1 MSYQG
6 ISDFRSDTVT
16 RPTPEMRRVMS
27 TAPVGDDVHGDDPTV
42 NRLQELAA
50 EMTGKEAAIFVP
62 SGTMGN
68 TIALILGVGE
78 GMEVIMEEKC
88 HIFNYEAGN
97 VSRLARSLPRI
108 LPSKDGAIPLEL
120 LESSIHTAMR
130 VHCPPT
136 RAICLENTHNL
147 HGGTVLTPEY
157 MRRVKELAVRH
168 HLHVHLDGARVFNA
182 SVALGVPV
190 AEIAAHVDTMMFC
203 LSKGL
208 CAPIGSLLVGDL
220 DLIREAVSVRKY
232 LGGAMRQAGIV
243 AAAGILS
250 LQTMVDRLAEDH
262 ERAAKLARGLEGLPG
277 VKVDMETVQT
287 NFVMLELE
295 HLTAQEFLERLKEHQ
310 VWALPFSDHTIR
322 FCIHNDI
329 DDADVD
335 RAIDAIAV
343 VMKES
348 VN

>member
-6 ISDFRSDTVT
+6 FSDFRSDTVT

-42 NRLQELAA
+42 NRLQEMSA
-50 EMTGKEAAIFVP
+50 EITGKEAAIFVP

-78 GMEVIMEEKC
+78 GVEVIMEEKC

-97 VSRLARSLPRI
+97 VSRLARSVPRI
-108 LPSKDGAIPLEL
+108 LPSVNGAMDIDRIREN
-120 LESSIHTAMR
+120 IHTAMR

-147 HGGTVLTPEY
+147 HGGSVLSIEY
-157 MRRVKELAVRH
+157 MRSVKQLAEAH
-168 HLHVHLDGARVFNA
+168 DLHVHTDGARVFNA
-182 SVALGVPV
+182 AVALGVNV
-190 AEIAAHVDTMMFC
+190 SEIAAHTDTMMFC

-208 CAPIGSLLVGDL
+208 CAPIGSILVGSK
-220 DLIREAVSVRKY
+220 DLIREAITVRKY

-243 AAAGILS
+243 AAAGILA
-250 LQTMVDRLAEDH
+250 LETMVERLAEDH
-262 ERAAKLARGLEGLPG
+262 ERARALARGLSGIAG
-277 VKVDMETVQT
+277 ITVNPESVET

-295 HLTAQEFLERLKEHQ
+295 SMHAPEFLEQLKTLK
-310 VWALPFSDHTIR
+310 VLALPFSDHTIR
-322 FCIHNDI
+322 FCTHHDI
-329 DDADVD
+329 DDADLA
-335 RAIDAIAV
+335 RAVDAIAT
-343 VMKES
+343 VMKA
-348 VN
+348 NG

>member
-42 NRLQELAA
+42 NRLQDLAA
-50 EMTGKEAAIFVP
+50 EMTGKDAAIFVP

-120 LESSIHTAMR
+120 LDSSIHTAMR

-147 HGGTVLTPEY
+147 HGGTVLTPDY
-157 MRRVKELAVRH
+157 MRRVKELADH
-168 HLHVHLDGARVFNA
+168 HQLHVHLDGARVFNA
-182 SVALGVPV
+182 AVALGVPV
-190 AEIAAHVDTMMFC
+190 AKIAAHVDTMMFC

-208 CAPIGSLLVGDL
+208 CAPIGSLLVGDRE
-220 DLIREAVSVRKY
+220 LIGEAIAVRKY

-250 LQTMVDRLAEDH
+250 LQTMVDRLADDH
-262 ERAAKLARGLEGLPG
+262 ERAARLARGLEGIPG
-277 VKVDMETVQT
+277 VKVDMESVQT

-295 HLTAQEFLERLKEHQ
+295 HLTASEFLERLKERR

-322 FCIHNDI
+322 FCTHNDI

-335 RAIDAIAV
+335 RAIDAIAA

>member
-1 MSYQG
+1 
-6 ISDFRSDTVT
+6 
-16 RPTPEMRRVMS
+16 MRRVMS

-42 NRLQELAA
+42 NRLQDLAA

-78 GMEVIMEEKC
+78 GMEVIMEERC

-97 VSRLARSLPRI
+97 VSRIARSLPRI
-108 LPSKDGAIPLEL
+108 LPSEDGAIPLEL

-157 MRRVKELAVRH
+157 MQQVKELADRH

-190 AEIAAHVDTMMFC
+190 AKIAAHVDTMMFC

-208 CAPIGSLLVGDL
+208 CAPIGSLLVGNRE
-220 DLIREAVSVRKY
+220 LINEAISVRKY

-250 LQTMVDRLAEDH
+250 LQTMVDRLADDH
-262 ERAAKLARGLEGLPG
+262 DRAARLARGLGGLPG
-277 VKVDMETVQT
+277 VKVDLESVQT

-295 HLTAQEFLERLKEHQ
+295 LLTAQEFLERLREHR
-310 VWALPFSDHTIR
+310 VWALPFSDRTIR
-322 FCIHNDI
+322 FCTHNDI

-335 RAIDAIAV
+335 RAIDAIAA

>member
-42 NRLQELAA
+42 NRLQDLAA
-50 EMTGKEAAIFVP
+50 EITGKEAAIFVP

-68 TIALILGVGE
+68 TIALILGAGE
-78 GMEVIMEEKC
+78 GVEVIMEDKC
-88 HIFNYEAGN
+88 HIFNFEAGN
-97 VSRLARSLPRI
+97 VSRIARSLPRI
-108 LPSKDGAIPLEL
+108 LPSENGAMSLALIEA
-120 LESSIHTAMR
+120 SIHTAMR

-136 RAICLENTHNL
+136 RAIYLENTHNL
-147 HGGTVLTPEY
+147 HGGTVLQPEY
-157 MRRVKELAVRH
+157 MRQVKQLAERH
-168 HLHVHLDGARVFNA
+168 QLHVHLDGARVFNA
-182 SVALGVPV
+182 AVALDVPV

-208 CAPIGSLLVGDL
+208 CAPIGSILVGNA
-220 DLIREAVSVRKY
+220 DLINEAIAVRKY

-250 LQTMVDRLAEDH
+250 LQSMVERLAEDH
-262 ERAAKLARGLEGLPG
+262 MRAAKLAQGLAGIPG
-277 VKVDMETVQT
+277 ISVDPERVQT

-295 HLTAQEFLERLKEHQ
+295 NMQSGDFLQRIREHH
-310 VWALPFSDHTIR
+310 VWALPFSDHMIR
-322 FCIHNDI
+322 FCTHHDI

-335 RAIDAIAV
+335 RAVDAIAA
-343 VMKES
+343 VMKK
-348 VN
+348 NA

>member
-1 MSYQG
+1 
-6 ISDFRSDTVT
+6 
-16 RPTPEMRRVMS
+16 
-27 TAPVGDDVHGDDPTV
+27 
-42 NRLQELAA
+42 
-50 EMTGKEAAIFVP
+50 
-62 SGTMGN
+62 
-68 TIALILGVGE
+68 
-78 GMEVIMEEKC
+78 
-88 HIFNYEAGN
+88 
-97 VSRLARSLPRI
+97 
-108 LPSKDGAIPLEL
+108 
-120 LESSIHTAMR
+120 MR

-147 HGGTVLTPEY
+147 HGGTVLTLDY
-157 MRRVKELAVRH
+157 MRRVKELAIRH

-190 AEIAAHVDTMMFC
+190 AEIAMHVDTMMFC

-208 CAPIGSLLVGDL
+208 CAPIGSLLVGDR
-220 DLIREAVSVRKY
+220 DLIREAITVRKY

-262 ERAAKLARGLEGLPG
+262 ERAANLARGLEGLPG

-295 HLTAQEFLERLKEHQ
+295 HMTAQEFLERLKKHQ

-329 DDADVD
+329 DDADVT
-335 RAIDAIAV
+335 RAIDAIAAI
-343 VMKES
+343 MKES

>member
-42 NRLQELAA
+42 NRLQDMAA
-50 EMTGKEAAIFVP
+50 EMTGKDAGIFVP

-68 TIALILGVGE
+68 TIALILGAGE
-78 GMEVIMEEKC
+78 GVEVIMEEKC

-97 VSRLARSLPRI
+97 VSRIARALPRI
-108 LPSKDGAIPLEL
+108 LPSEDGAIPLDTIRK
-120 LESSIHTAMR
+120 SIHSAMR

-147 HGGTVLTPEY
+147 HGGTVLKPEY
-157 MRRVKELAVRH
+157 MAKVKALAEH
-168 HLHVHLDGARVFNA
+168 HNLHVHLDGARVFNA
-182 SVALGVPV
+182 AVALDLPV

-208 CAPIGSLLVGDL
+208 CAPIGSVLVGDK
-220 DLIREAVSVRKY
+220 DFIHEAVTVRKY

-243 AAAGILS
+243 AAAGILA
-250 LQTMVDRLAEDH
+250 LQSMVERLADDH
-262 ERAAKLARGLEGLPG
+262 RRASRLAQGLAGIPG
-277 VKVDMETVQT
+277 VNVDIDTVQT

-295 HLTAQEFLERLKEHQ
+295 AMKAPQFLEALREYK
-310 VWALPFSDHTIR
+310 VWALPFSDCTIR
-322 FCIHNDI
+322 FCTHKDI
-329 DDADVD
+329 DDADIDKAV
-335 RAIDAIAV
+335 DAISAI
-343 VMKES
+343 MADHK
-348 VN
+348 N

>member
-6 ISDFRSDTVT
+6 FSDFRSDTVT

-42 NRLQELAA
+42 NRLQEMSA
-50 EMTGKEAAIFVP
+50 EITGKEAAIFVP

-78 GMEVIMEEKC
+78 GVEVIMEEKC

-97 VSRLARSLPRI
+97 VSRLARSVPRI
-108 LPSKDGAIPLEL
+108 LPSVNGAMDIDRIREN
-120 LESSIHTAMR
+120 IHTAMR

-147 HGGTVLTPEY
+147 HGGSVLSIEY
-157 MRRVKELAVRH
+157 MRSVKQLAEAH
-168 HLHVHLDGARVFNA
+168 DLH
-182 SVALGVPV
+182 
-190 AEIAAHVDTMMFC
+190 MMFC

-208 CAPIGSLLVGDL
+208 CAPIGSILVGSK
-220 DLIREAVSVRKY
+220 DLIREAITVRKY

-243 AAAGILS
+243 AAAGILA
-250 LQTMVDRLAEDH
+250 LETMVERLAEDH
-262 ERAAKLARGLEGLPG
+262 ERARALARGLSGIAG
-277 VKVDMETVQT
+277 ITVNPESVET

-295 HLTAQEFLERLKEHQ
+295 SMHAPEFLEQLKTLK
-310 VWALPFSDHTIR
+310 VLALPFSDHTIR
-322 FCIHNDI
+322 FCTHHDI
-329 DDADVD
+329 DDADLA
-335 RAIDAIAV
+335 RAVDAIAT
-343 VMKES
+343 VMKA
-348 VN
+348 NG